1 MNLEAVQ
8 MNDELGILE
17 NESGNVDIPG
27 LFENSAITAVQLPHD
42 LKEIRPRMFK

>member
-1 MNLEAVQ
+1 

-27 LFENSAITAVQLPHD
+27 LFENSAVKVVQLPHN
-42 LKEIRPRMFK
+42 LEEICPRMFK